1 MIDKIIE
8 KRHILLKLE
17 PISTLERKPS
27 KNKIRNE
34 FMEDTNNEEKLCH
47 YLNELLNS
55 NQKEYELI
63 LFLYFDIL
71 SPENKNKY
79 TNENFKSNIDKF
91 REMIEQLKNNNFLK
105 ENYSSKL
112 DNRIILIEKNK
123 IKIFTKIAELIN
135 NKKKIQNNNE
145 LIENLEKQIKSEIDI
160 ILNKKYFQKI
170 SLSNIEI
177 FFQELIDIYTGAF
190 SKKKGVKLRLIQN
203 NLCII
208 YKIIIDRIDQIK
220 KIRIF
225 HINILPMRKNTF
237 YYFF

>member
-8 KRHILLKLE
+8 KRHILLNLE
-17 PISTLERKPS
+17 PISTLGREPS
-27 KNKIRNE
+27 NDKIRNE

-91 REMIEQLKNNNFLK
+91 REMIEQLKNNNFQK
-105 ENYSSKL
+105 ENYSSKF

-123 IKIFTKIAELIN
+123 IKIF
-135 NKKKIQNNNE
+135 
-145 LIENLEKQIKSEIDI
+145 
-160 ILNKKYFQKI
+160 
-170 SLSNIEI
+170 
-177 FFQELIDIYTGAF
+177 
-190 SKKKGVKLRLIQN
+190 
-203 NLCII
+203 
-208 YKIIIDRIDQIK
+208 
-220 KIRIF
+220 
-225 HINILPMRKNTF
+225 P
-237 YYFF
+237 